1 MDWDLWIC
9 HHLKCNTLN
18 SSYEKYNF
26 SPVIIHNYSTLY
38 YTMFKF
44 CKPFCSMVSYQIK
57 RSLESLILFLLK
69 DQEESK
75 IHKYK
80 RLLSA
85 CSKLNLFE
93 FQKFLPK
100 AVVDNKWAENG
111 RRAGDMWCV
120 FVWDSLH
127 LLFCK
132 LGPPLWFLPNLFLD
146 FCLNFYG
153 FPPERDI

>member
-1 MDWDLWIC
+1 MQHFEQKLWKI
-9 HHLKCNTLN
+9 KVFTSND
-18 SSYEKYNF
+18 
-26 SPVIIHNYSTLY
+26 STLY
-38 YTMFKF
+38 YTKFRF
-44 CKPFCSMVSYQIK
+44 CKPFCSMALYQIK
-57 RSLESLILFLLK
+57 RSLESLILFSYERPRMV
-69 DQEESK
+69 QNR
-75 IHKYK
+75 K
-80 RLLSA
+80 RLISA

-146 FCLNFYG
+146 FCLIFYG